1 METITMKAQFL
12 GKKGFFGRFFS
23 KNYWGQVELR
33 PDGTI
38 KMTGYDKVYR
48 AKECDQFR
56 NTYDEDDKVAYMEV
70 NMYEDEEDCYRFV
83 LYREDAIAF
92 FAWLIR
98 QEPGMFG
105 ERTLRSEY
113 DSFRAHL
120 EGPVLKQLRQW
131 QAEDDKVI
139 GLPKDDLV
147 WEEVDEDFRKW
158 IIADCALIHKANHDD
173 INELGGASHL
183 DPIGREYGRWI
194 LRDSWE
200 INSRPELIETIQDMI
215 EDKLLWQL
223 QRTIQNAS
231 WGYLAGF
238 LTLRE
243 TLNVILTAGQRLQKV
258 TRSWEGLGKGYMRS
272 YKSYLGYDAL
282 YDSRAAALEELLESE
297 DSPYRQVPFDMELC
311 RSW

>member
-1 METITMKAQFL
+1 MLNK
-12 GKKGFFGRFFS
+12 
-23 KNYWGQVELR
+23 
-33 PDGTI
+33 
-38 KMTGYDKVYR
+38 
-48 AKECDQFR
+48 
-56 NTYDEDDKVAYMEV
+56 
-70 NMYEDEEDCYRFV
+70 
-83 LYREDAIAF
+83 
-92 FAWLIR
+92 
-98 QEPGMFG
+98 
-105 ERTLRSEY
+105 
-113 DSFRAHL
+113 
-120 EGPVLKQLRQW
+120 LRQW

-173 INELGGASHL
+173 IHELGGASHL
-183 DPIGREYGRWI
+183 DPIGREYVRWI

-223 QRTIQNAS
+223 SKPVFFGRAVSMKAHI
-231 WGYLAGF
+231 
-238 LTLRE
+238 
-243 TLNVILTAGQRLQKV
+243 VILTAGQRLQKV

-272 YKSYLGYDAL
+272 YESYLGYDAL